1 MHVLY
6 HFKTTYLFFGH
17 SLEVH
22 QSAIATT
29 DVHRHGSQ
37 YHCYLV
43 CGPSGACTAASNPDA
58 ITFLP
63 GLTKQPSFDQYSG
76 YLAATGGKMFHYW
89 LVSSQSK
96 PSTDPLI
103 VWTNGGPGCSS
114 MLGILTENGPFII
127 QDDGV
132 SLSYNDNS
140 WNKFANV
147 LYIESPA
154 GVGFSYT
161 PDGNVTTSDDEHVL
175 PNKCFKHNIDVAV
188 SGFGICPAAGRTLGD
203 KKKMLCELLAVVSE
217 DYERSLHS
225 MLDFYKKYPALKSIY
240 FLIGESYSGVYT
252 PLLAAQVLAAID
264 AQILTGVVFGGF
276 ATGNGVT
283 NYATLS
289 NSLVYLLYYHGIIGY
304 SLWDELVQN
313 CCDGPNN
320 CNFYNSTV
328 TECTDRVTQAIT
340 ILGTSGIN
348 PYNILATCAG
358 FSPQKSNGTKF
369 FRTTP
374 EMEIMFRGTRIE
386 EKLHKELKQF
396 PSIRLS
402 ESPPCLNYTNAQDYL
417 NNAYVRTALHIK
429 PSLPKWT
436 PCSATVLK
444 NYQRVYSD
452 MAPIYTYILQNLAHK
467 VRLLVYNG
475 DLDTACN
482 FLGNQWFVDG
492 LGAQDEVQWRPWLYF
507 DGSDQIAGFIK
518 EYEKIAFA
526 TVKGAGH
533 MAPQDKPIATSLLI
547 QNFVT
552 GKPY

>member
-1 MHVLY
+1 MFIDMDHSIIAI
-6 HFKTTYLFFGH
+6 LFAG
-17 SLEVH
+17 L
-22 QSAIATT
+22 
-29 DVHRHGSQ
+29 
-37 YHCYLV
+37 L
-43 CGPSGACTAASNPDA
+43 GACTAASNPDA

-96 PSTDPLI
+96 PLKDPLI

-161 PDGNVTTSDDEHVL
+161 PDGNVTTSDDEITDDHFTAL
-175 PNKCFKHNIDVAV
+175 
-188 SGFGICPAAGRTLGD
+188 
-203 KKKMLCELLAVVSE
+203 
-217 DYERSLHS
+217 
-225 MLDFYKKYPALKSIY
+225 LDFYKKYPALKSNEL

-264 AQILTGVVFGGF
+264 AKILTGVVFGGF